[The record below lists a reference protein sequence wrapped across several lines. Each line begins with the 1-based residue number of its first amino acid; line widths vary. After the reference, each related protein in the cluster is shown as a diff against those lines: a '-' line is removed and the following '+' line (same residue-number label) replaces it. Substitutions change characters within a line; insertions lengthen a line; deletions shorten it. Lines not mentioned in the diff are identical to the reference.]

1 MGMLDFLQENWRD
14 IYRPFQRYPE
24 IYGEHAKQGMGM
36 LREDAPGAWD
46 IATKPLGA
54 LMMSGIPSLYE
65 AFRDEPIRN
74 TLIDDLG
81 IDPKK
86 ADYATQAIGLG
97 MDVGVPYAVIRKG
110 LTPWISEQVA
120 KQANPT
126 GFSPSRRRF
135 LKGTTAAAAGTATG
149 IPVWK
154 QVAKTVP
161 DAFGGLI
168 AKMSSTVGSIG
179 AKGTVAAG
187 INRFGREFGDLSD
200 HLVGMRRHREDMI
213 DVSAAHD
220 SKAHTIR
227 QYRKAH
233 PVKETGKAGDY
244 YAGANKELTTIK
256 NSIRDQVNR
265 EQKEFV
271 DRPNL
276 PGYPKETLYSPN
288 FGPMNTSFGH
298 VERAKTHYEADPKG
312 FILALE
318 NKIKVLKEGTRHHT
332 AKLRSGEL
340 GPYEAKQLG
349 WYAEDNASLTA
360 RLEDFL
366 KELKAQQNARHE
378 GKRGLEVGQTGKVF
392 KTRQEAI
399 QQGIAIRMNKKRK
412 T

>member
-14 IYRPFQRYPE
+14 IYKPFQRYPE

-36 LREDAPGAWD
+36 LKEDAPGAWD

-135 LKGTTAAAAGTATG
+135 LKGAGATAVGTATG
-149 IPVWK
+149 IPVLK

-161 DAFGGLI
+161 DAFGSLI
-168 AKMSSTVGSIG
+168 GKMSSTVGSIG
-179 AKGTVAAG
+179 AKGAVAMDMEG
-187 INRFGREFGDLSD
+187 FRRRFGNLANELTKIRGHRTWMVSD
-200 HLVGMRRHREDMI
+200 HRLREVNKRVAERD
-213 DVSAAHD
+213 A
-220 SKAHTIR
+220 
-227 QYRKAH
+227 YRAAH
-233 PVKETGKAGDY
+233 PVRESEKVRDY
-244 YAGANKELTTIK
+244 YTGTDKELK
-256 NSIRDQVNR
+256 AMRNSIRDQVNR

-271 DRPNL
+271 DHTPI
-276 PGYPKETLYSPN
+276 PGYPSKTLYSPDFTSVN
-288 FGPMNTSFGH
+288 NAFGN
-298 VERAKTHYEADPKG
+298 VEKAKAHYKADPKG
-312 FILALE
+312 FTLALE
-318 NKIKVLKEGTRHHT
+318 DTVK
-332 AKLRSGEL
+332 KLRKMESEGAPYRTYGGGRPEL
-340 GPYEAKQLG
+340 IA
-349 WYAEDNASLTA
+349 D
-360 RLEDFL
+360 LENFL
-366 KELKAQQNARHE
+366 KELKAQ
-378 GKRGLEVGQTGKVF
+378 
-392 KTRQEAI
+392 
-399 QQGIAIRMNKKRK
+399 
-412 T
+412 